1 MATNAEMERRI
12 RQQEAAN
19 KIFRSDSWLITWYD
33 SRHHQIRVEKLNKA
47 FIDYAI
53 RYPHN
58 GKIAY
63 DWPESVPTYIKAK
76 VKAAF
81 DKDGKWR
88 ERR

>member
-1 MATNAEMERRI
+1 MTE
-12 RQQEAAN
+12 
-19 KIFRSDSWLITWYD
+19 KIFRNAAWLITWD
-33 SRHHQIRVEKLNKA
+33 SSRHTQIRVEALNKA

-63 DWPESVPTYIKAK
+63 DWPERVPAYIKAK

-81 DKDGKWR
+81 DRDGKWR
-88 ERR
+88 K